1 MAVLGQGRAKAP
13 TEILEGKSMLA
24 YDVNLAAIFGIRN
37 AYVAANTPT
46 NVINITGSG
55 ILAFGAYGA
64 STDSSTT
71 ATIKM
76 TFDGVDAINETRTG
90 ALMNQYPIQV
100 GGGAWSPS
108 QDIGSLSFESL
119 PFYSSLVVTLT
130 ATRDVYYYYQY
141 YLT

>member
-1 MAVLGQGRAKAP
+1 MAVLGQGGAKAP
-13 TEILEGKSMLA
+13 TEILEGKSMLSYNA
-24 YDVNLAAIFGIRN
+24 NLSQIFGIRN
-37 AYVAANTPT
+37 AYAAANTPT

-55 ILAFGAYGA
+55 VLSFGAYGA
-64 STDSSTT
+64 STDSTTT
-71 ATIKM
+71 ATVKM

-90 ALMNQYPIQV
+90 ALMSQYPIQV

-108 QDIGSLSFESL
+108 QDIGSLAFEPL

-130 ATRDVYYYYQY
+130 ADRDVYYYYEY